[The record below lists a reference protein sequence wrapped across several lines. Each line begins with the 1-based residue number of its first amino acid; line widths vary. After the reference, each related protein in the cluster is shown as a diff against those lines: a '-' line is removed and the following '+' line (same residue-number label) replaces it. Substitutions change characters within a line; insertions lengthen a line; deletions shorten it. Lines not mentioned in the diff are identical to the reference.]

1 MANLAAIRKRI
12 ASVTSTRQITS
23 TMEMVARTK
32 IHRAQGRV
40 ERAEPY
46 AKAMR
51 ALLSNLADKYAEPV
65 PLATPHDE
73 IRRSLVI
80 LIGSDRGLAGHFNH
94 DIIRR
99 GESLINSLRAEGK
112 EVDLILCGKVLIN
125 YFTYR
130 NEKPVLAFR
139 DLSEKPHVD
148 ESNTI
153 AEYLVNQYLDN
164 KIDEVFALYNH
175 HRKQSIEQIPV
186 QWRLMPIDMT
196 IFENQRVQIGRQG
209 ISERDPRLKNLEGP
223 INYEP
228 SREFVL
234 ERLLPEYLSGYL
246 YYMLINSAAG
256 EQVSRQAAMKNA
268 TDNADDILH
277 DLHLL
282 YNHVRQDAITT
293 EINEIVGGAEG
304 LTDVD
309 DRRSRRMQ

>member
-99 GESLINSLRAEGK
+99 GESLITSLRAEGK

-130 NEKPVLAFR
+130 KEQPVLAFR

-153 AEYLVNQYLDN
+153 AEYLVNQYLD
-164 KIDEVFALYNH
+164 NH

-246 YYMLINSAAG
+246 YLSLIH
-256 EQVSRQAAMKNA
+256 
-268 TDNADDILH
+268 I
-277 DLHLL
+277 
-282 YNHVRQDAITT
+282 
-293 EINEIVGGAEG
+293 
-304 LTDVD
+304 
-309 DRRSRRMQ
+309 